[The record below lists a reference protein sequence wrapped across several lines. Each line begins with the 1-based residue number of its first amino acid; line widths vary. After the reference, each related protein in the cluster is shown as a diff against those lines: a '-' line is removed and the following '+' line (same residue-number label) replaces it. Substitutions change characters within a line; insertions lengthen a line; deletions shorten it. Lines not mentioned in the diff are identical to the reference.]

1 MHNLVKIGS
10 KIIPRQ
16 IGIDRLVYH
25 ELGHKIHGHSCDDSE
40 TTKTVQ
46 IAGKVRHFFGQCHH
60 SAVRENDV
68 EIENA
73 IGMTLVKV
81 SRAMSSCDHGS
92 YYIDMRK

>member
-10 KIIPRQ
+10 KVVPRQ

-25 ELGHKIHGHSCDDSE
+25 ELWHKIHGHSCDDSE

-46 IAGKVRHFFGQCHH
+46 IARKVRHFFGQCDH
-60 SAVRENDV
+60 SAIRKDDV

-73 IGMTLVKV
+73 IGVTLVKM
-81 SRAMSSCDHGS
+81 SRAMSSSDHGS
-92 YYIDMRK
+92 HHIDMRQ